1 MGIQKFSKILQ
12 KNLPYFVVATIVSAI
27 LVGNYFPNV
36 PKILKGYT
44 YITVFWMLIPMMV
57 TANMAGV
64 AKVFVDPKLVISAVI
79 LNFGITPPLGKIFAT
94 IFYHHQPVLLPV
106 GYLLNM
112 VTPCSSMVIT
122 WTAFAGGSIE
132 VATAVVALSLLLAIG
147 FIPVWMW
154 VLTHTWVNVPIGI
167 IFKNLAI
174 IVIIPIIA
182 GYIIRTILIKKMGE
196 KKFSSRIK
204 PSMPGLS
211 SLGMYAIVFI
221 AMSDVAKKI
230 IAHPEY
236 IVLIATSMGAYYF
249 ALWGIAILWA
259 KVGKFSYGE
268 AVALSYSVTAKN
280 LAITIAIAIVTW
292 GGLAVLV
299 PAFDPVIQ
307 VPVMM
312 AFLYL
317 STKLKPLFSEKVKVG

>member
-1 MGIQKFSKILQ
+1 MGLEKFSKTLQ
-12 KNLPYFVVATIVSAI
+12 KNLPYFVVATIIAAV
-27 LVGNYFPNV
+27 LVGDYFPHI
-36 PKILKGYT
+36 PRILKGYT

-64 AKVFVDPKLVISAVI
+64 AKVFVDPKLVISAII
-79 LNFGITPPLGKIFAT
+79 LNFIITPPLGKLFAL
-94 IFYHHQPVLLPV
+94 IFYQHQPVLLPV

-174 IVIIPIIA
+174 IVIIPIVA
-182 GYIIRTILIKKMGE
+182 GYIIRRILIRRMGKE
-196 KKFSSRIK
+196 GFSRIK
-204 PSMPGLS
+204 TSMPGIS

-221 AMSDVAKKI
+221 AMSEVAKKI

-236 IVLIATSMGAYYF
+236 IALVAISMGAYYF
-249 ALWGIAILWA
+249 VLFGVAILWA
-259 KVGKFSYGE
+259 KAGKFKYGE

-307 VPVMM
+307 VPTMLAILVI
-312 AFLYL
+312 
-317 STKLKPLFSEKVKVG
+317 TQRLKPHFPE